1 MCFASQ
7 YSSEN
12 LSFKNIETCII
23 SYENSEIAQ
32 KVSAEIIT
40 GNKEVKEKLPASLN
54 EEFSTGYGIKIRR

>member
-23 SYENSEIAQ
+23 SYENSEITQ

-40 GNKEVKEKLPASLN
+40 GKKEAKEKLPASLN